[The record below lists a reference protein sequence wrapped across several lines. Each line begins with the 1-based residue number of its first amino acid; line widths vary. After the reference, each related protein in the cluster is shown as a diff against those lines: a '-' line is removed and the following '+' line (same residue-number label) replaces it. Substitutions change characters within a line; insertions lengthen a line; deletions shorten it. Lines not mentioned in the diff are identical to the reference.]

1 MRLVQQIKLIEWRTM
16 SFVEQFKQLDLI
28 DLSMR
33 INSSTEADVQQAL
46 QRPQGHID
54 SLIALLSP
62 AALPFLETM
71 AQRAYQ
77 ITRQRFGANIGL
89 YLPLYLSNLCANECD
104 YCGFSMSNK
113 LKRKTLTETELLA
126 EIQIIKQ
133 RGFDSILLVSGE
145 HETKVGIEYFKTI
158 LPLVKQHFSYV
169 AIEVQPLAQDEYAQL
184 VGLGLDAVMVYQET
198 YHRQTYAKHHTRGKK
213 QDFTYRLTTP
223 ERVAA
228 AGVDKVGLGVLLGLD
243 SWRVDAL
250 LMGYHLVYLEKH
262 HWRSRYSISL
272 PRLRPCTGGISPKVE
287 LTDVGLVQLICAFR
301 LFNPQLE
308 ISLSTR
314 ETQQLRN
321 NLLPLGVTHISAG
334 SSTQPGG
341 YQNPNTQLD
350 QFEISDE
357 RSAVQMVQQ
366 IQKSGLNP
374 VWKDWETNWY

>member
-250 LMGYHLVYLEKH
+250 LMGYHLAYLEKH

-357 RSAVQMVQQ
+357 RSAVQIVQQ

>member
-126 EIQIIKQ
+126 EIKIIKQ

-250 LMGYHLVYLEKH
+250 LMGYHLAYLEKH

-357 RSAVQMVQQ
+357 RSAVQIVQQ